1 MKELSKSIQKRRD
14 YDLIIRAARNLENRY
29 SYELTDDLGINSDSM
44 PAYNILKHQPAVIIL
59 NHIELALEL
68 PDQPGVHNTDTG
80 V

>member
-1 MKELSKSIQKRRD
+1 MKELSEIIQRMRD
-14 YDLIIRAARNLENRY
+14 HHLIMKAVRNLENMY